1 MHQLINWYGNHFAH
15 HPRQLPP
22 GGSTAREGLT
32 KLIPSQRPGKGS
44 GSATP
49 DFATVFPSEFSP
61 SIFFL
66 FIYYFKIWFLGEMP
80 AIFLKDLPMCVPK
93 WELCGLKWICFSNLA
108 NNREQIPHDLRCI
121 LTVRSC
127 IFFFTPKSADYKTLF
142 FSQSKTQYLLIT
154 Q

>member
-1 MHQLINWYGNHFAH
+1 MGITLLTTQ
-15 HPRQLPP
+15 
-22 GGSTAREGLT
+22 GSCLQEGA
-32 KLIPSQRPGKGS
+32 QPGKDSQNSSPAKGQ
-44 GSATP
+44 GRGQGQQHQTLP
-49 DFATVFPSEFSP
+49 LFSP
-61 SIFFL
+61 VSFPPVFFFL

-127 IFFFTPKSADYKTLF
+127 IFFLLQSQQIIKHF
-142 FSQSKTQYLLIT
+142 FFLSLKLSIYW
-154 Q
+154 